1 MSVMN
6 FQHLNQPQHDA
17 QVYGFSGRR
26 MQRMHRL
33 QQSVEE
39 EQPSECRHSDA
50 HLIAVSREAKQNP
63 IQALHLIAEGIPHQR
78 AIGRLQGSV
87 RQLSLFT
94 RRVME
99 NAYPGWELLDAED
112 QNMAAFQHSMINGD
126 TNGYRAGFNA
136 ALSALEKFVE
146 PVTFDDIA
154 DSLIEKGRQ
163 GHGNAGRHQ
172 PLRR

>member
-146 PVTFDDIA
+146 PITFDDIVN
-154 DSLIEKGRQ
+154 SLPASR
-163 GHGNAGRHQ
+163 NATSQEH
-172 PLRR
+172 

>member
-17 QVYGFSGRR
+17 QAYGFSGRR

-39 EQPSECRHSDA
+39 EQPSEASHSDA
-50 HLIAVSREAKQNP
+50 HLIAVSKEAKQNP
-63 IQALHLIAEGIPHQR
+63 ILAFHLIAEGIPHQQ
-78 AIGRLQGSV
+78 AIARLQGSV

-94 RRVME
+94 RRAME
-99 NAYPGWELLDAED
+99 KVYPGWELLDAED

-136 ALSALEKFVE
+136 ALSALEKSVE
-146 PVTFDDIA
+146 PVTFDDIVN
-154 DSLIEKGRQ
+154 SLPASRDITSLE
-163 GHGNAGRHQ
+163 H
-172 PLRR
+172 

>member
-146 PVTFDDIA
+146 PITFDDITNSVN
-154 DSLIEKGRQ
+154 SLVEE
-163 GHGNAGRHQ
+163 A
-172 PLRR
+172 

>member
-1 MSVMN
+1 MN

>member
-6 FQHLNQPQHDA
+6 FQHLNPPQPDA
-17 QVYGFSGRR
+17 QAYGFSGRR

-33 QQSVEE
+33 QQSVED
-39 EQPSECRHSDA
+39 EQPSVCRHSDA
-50 HLIAVSREAKQNP
+50 HLIAVSKEAKQNP
-63 IQALHLIAEGIPHQR
+63 ILAFHLIAEGIQHQR
-78 AIGRLQGSV
+78 AIARLQGSV

-99 NAYPGWELLDAED
+99 KVYPGWELLDSED

-136 ALSALEKFVE
+136 ALSALEKFIE
-146 PVTFDDIA
+146 PVTFDDIVNSVN
-154 DSLIEKGRQ
+154 SLVEEV
-163 GHGNAGRHQ
+163 
-172 PLRR
+172 